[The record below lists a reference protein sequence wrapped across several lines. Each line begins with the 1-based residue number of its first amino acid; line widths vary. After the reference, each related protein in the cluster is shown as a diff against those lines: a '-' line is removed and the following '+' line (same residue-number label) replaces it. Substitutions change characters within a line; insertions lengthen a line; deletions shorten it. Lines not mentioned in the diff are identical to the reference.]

1 MSMLDH
7 FLTCK
12 AIIPPFLFSCQGFI
26 FPYAVLEGPRIQKR
40 RFVSKVLR
48 FRVDYTPLLTVAD
61 DDNTTRLKVKS
72 LVL

>member
-1 MSMLDH
+1 M
-7 FLTCK
+7 
-12 AIIPPFLFSCQGFI
+12 
-26 FPYAVLEGPRIQKR
+26 RKR
-40 RFVSKVLR
+40 RFVSKALR